1 MTYEVCYIYHKD
13 TYMVALSVL
22 CFLALLDIY
31 IVSVT
36 LEGRN
41 QVWMYGEKSKMD
53 GLCFPRTSSGVD
65 SFICH
70 NFSSPDSV
78 FISLFLSICV
88 ATFSCEL
95 SSVSFLA

>member
-1 MTYEVCYIYHKD
+1 
-13 TYMVALSVL
+13 MVALSVL
-22 CFLALLDIY
+22 CLWALLDIY
-31 IVSVT
+31 SICN

-41 QVWMYGEKSKMD
+41 QLWMYGEKSKMD

-70 NFSSPDSV
+70 NLSSPDSV